1 MPGGGSQGW
10 AFIAAREEASSS
22 HPRLLFMACGVTRRP
37 RAGTRASPAEAAPR
51 RLGKL
56 RQPPLVQRRINLL
69 IRNLRRATDP
79 LFRQAGMSL
88 DDG

>member
-56 RQPPLVQRRINLL
+56 RQPPLVQRRMNPP

-79 LFRQAGMSL
+79 LFQQAGMSL